1 MIRRIALANMKYNKS
16 KNILT
21 GIAIFLTT
29 ILLFVVPSVGYDMLL
44 GEKEGIKELYPNW
57 HALFRNID
65 EEAVQKLAAH
75 HLVKRCGLR
84 SDVGYMADD
93 DADIGLIYMDEE
105 GLDLYKIELLEGR
118 LPEAENEIVVTR
130 GILKELSQTGEI
142 GDRITVPYQVDRNG
156 GLDYIEEKEFVI
168 SGFLADTEFGLKEKA
183 FTSIVSKEFLKASVP
198 EEQIKYR
205 FLFQVQTEQFAT
217 TEEIEADINVL
228 AKQFEVPEQSIKVN
242 EDFLWAN
249 YIDPAYVPG
258 IIGIMLIIVT
268 AGVITIYSIYY
279 VSMGERVQEFGKIKA
294 IGATKG
300 QLRRIVFLEGFA
312 VAAIAVPLGLLAGS
326 ILVRYV
332 FWGMFELYKNENGMI
347 TVLRKLIMEGKL
359 QLLHWWIYLLTI
371 LVAVLTVYLSLLR
384 PMQVASR
391 VSEIEAM
398 RYQDGQT
405 GKKGKKTRKGYT
417 DITVGRMAKVYLAG
431 NKKKS
436 VITICS
442 MAVTG
447 LFFMVVA
454 TILSCADP
462 EETSRSTFRAQYEIS
477 PEIKFGDKE
486 HPELEWSQV
495 QKNNPLTEEL
505 KNKILQI
512 DGIQSVEVFE
522 ETYVTGELF
531 NGEKEW
537 IVGIPETGKK
547 ELEEGIIKGNVTYEE
562 LSSGDKVVADEDLF
576 RWYPHLKL
584 GDILEVAVEDG
595 EGTHIRQLEIA
606 AIGDYPNSFNGYS
619 FLIMSQKGIH
629 QFSDHNLNFYYHI
642 YGEEPYDA
650 QVEEQL
656 NSIVSENGHVN
667 MKVWKDVFE
676 EKKSN
681 IAMTSG
687 ICYVF
692 LGVLGV
698 ICIMNMINTMIN
710 SVHIRKKE
718 LGMLQAVGMSDAQ
731 LQKMLRIEG
740 MFYTVGTLL
749 AAIGGGSLAGYPV
762 FLWAK
767 SNGILSIRDYHYP
780 VIPAIAVILVLT
792 FVQMVLTL
800 VLGRSVKRQS
810 LIERIRFSN

>member
-1 MIRRIALANMKYNKS
+1 MIGRIALANMKYHKS

-29 ILLFVVPSVGYDMLL
+29 LLLFVVPTVGYDMILA
-44 GEKEGIKELYPNW
+44 EKAGINELYPTW

-65 EEAVQKLAAH
+65 EETTQKLAAH
-75 HLVKRCGLR
+75 HLVKCYGLR
-84 SDVGYMADD
+84 SDVGYMTDD
-93 DADIGLIYMDEE
+93 DADIALIYMDKDALE
-105 GLDLYKIELLEGR
+105 LYQMELLEGE

-130 GILKELSQTGEI
+130 GILNEISEAGEI
-142 GDRITVPYQVDRNG
+142 GDTITVPYQVERNG
-156 GLDYIEEKEFVI
+156 GLDYTEEKEFVI
-168 SGFLADTEFGLKEKA
+168 SGFLADTEFGLEEKA
-183 FTSIVSKEFLKASVP
+183 FTAFVSEAFLKKEVP
-198 EEQIKYR
+198 EEQIVYR
-205 FLFQVQTEQFAT
+205 FLFQIQTDRFET
-217 TEEIEADINVL
+217 TEEIEADIYLL
-228 AKQFEVPEQSIKVN
+228 ASQFGVPEQAMKIN
-242 EDFLWAN
+242 EDSLWAN

-258 IIGIMLIIVT
+258 IIAIMLIIVA

-300 QLRRIVFLEGFA
+300 QLRKIVFLEGFA
-312 VAAIAVPLGLLAGS
+312 VAGIAVPLGLLIGS
-326 ILVRYV
+326 VLVKYV
-332 FWGMFELYKNENGMI
+332 FLGMFELYQNENDMI
-347 TVLRKLIMEGKL
+347 TVLKQLIMEGKL
-359 QLLHWWIYLLTI
+359 QLLHLWLYLLTV
-371 LVAVLTVYLSLLR
+371 LVAALTVYLSLLR

-398 RYQDGQT
+398 RYQDGQM
-405 GKKGKKTRKGYT
+405 GKKGKKIRKGYT
-417 DITVGRMAKVYLAG
+417 DITVGRMAKVYLSG

-436 VITICS
+436 AITICS

-454 TILSCADP
+454 TVLSCADP
-462 EETSRSTFRAQYEIS
+462 EETSQNTIRAQYEIS

-505 KNKILQI
+505 KNEILQI
-512 DGIQSVEVFE
+512 NGIQTVEIFK
-522 ETYVTGELF
+522 ETYVTADLF
-531 NGEKEW
+531 NGEREW

-547 ELEEGIIKGNVTYEE
+547 ELEDGITEGNVSYEE
-562 LSSGDKVVADEDLF
+562 LASGDKIVVDEDIF
-576 RWYPHLKL
+576 FWYPHLKL
-584 GDILEVAVEDG
+584 GDVIDVTVEDG
-595 EGTHIRQLEIA
+595 AGTHTRQLEIA
-606 AIGDYPNSFNGYS
+606 AIGDYPNSFNNFS
-619 FLIMSQKGIH
+619 FLIMSQEGINKL
-629 QFSDHNLNFYYHI
+629 SDYNLNYIYHI
-642 YGEEPYDA
+642 YADEPYDED
-650 QVEEQL
+650 VEAQL
-656 NSIVSENGHVN
+656 NAIVSENGRMN
-667 MKVWKDVFE
+667 MDVWKDVFE
-676 EKKSN
+676 EHKSN

-687 ICYVF
+687 ICYIF

-749 AAIGGGSLAGYPV
+749 VAIGGGSLAGYPV

-767 SNGILSIRDYHYP
+767 SNGILSIRNYHYP
-780 VIPAIAVILVLT
+780 VVPAIIVIIVLIV
-792 FVQMVLTL
+792 VQMILTL
-800 VLGRSVKRQS
+800 ALGKSVKKQS